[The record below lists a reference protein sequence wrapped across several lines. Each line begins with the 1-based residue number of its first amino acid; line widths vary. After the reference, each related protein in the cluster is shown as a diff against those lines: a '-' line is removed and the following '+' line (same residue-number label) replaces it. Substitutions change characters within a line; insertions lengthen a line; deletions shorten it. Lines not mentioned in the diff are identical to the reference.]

1 MLEEEGG
8 QESSGSAVQ
17 EWSIE
22 EEREAVDKRVESY
35 ISEMN
40 VEGVSRPSLIT
51 NKTPTRFPGRSHRI
65 PGRQWGRHRGPP

>member
-22 EEREAVDKRVESY
+22 EEREAVDKRVESN
-35 ISEMN
+35 ISKMN

-51 NKTPTRFPGRSHRI
+51 NETPTRFPGRSRRI
-65 PGRQWGRHRGPP
+65 PGRRWGRCQGPP